1 MSIYGGQEDDD
12 VPREHL
18 EAWAELTT
26 GSVSLKVFPG
36 DHFFVN
42 TAQTA
47 LLRTL
52 SQELVNK
59 SENSAGKRPRLE

>member
-1 MSIYGGQEDDD
+1 MSIYGGDEDDD

-18 EAWAELTT
+18 EAWGELTT
-26 GSVSLKVFPG
+26 GAVSLKIFPG

-52 SQELVNK
+52 SQELKQTV
-59 SENSAGKRPRLE
+59 RIV

>member
-1 MSIYGGQEDDD
+1 MSIYGGQQDDE

-18 EAWAELTT
+18 EAWGEFTT
-26 GSVSLKVFPG
+26 GAVSLKMFPG

-52 SQELVNK
+52 SKELEHLAHT
-59 SENSAGKRPRLE
+59 STPR